1 MEIKKITGYHELT
14 IGRWMVTQKVVKKD
28 GEPLDLYLALI
39 DGIYDIDSENL
50 PIDAVTELARSLD
63 WLNVPYKAK
72 AVRGHY
78 DVNGIRYTLRR
89 DVKKWTAAQYI
100 DYVSIG
106 DDADRLDMQLAI
118 VLIPENETYSSAT
131 VEARAREFREHL
143 TIDIAIDIA
152 RFFFRQFAASQVA
165 ILIYLE
171 AAIKKSI
178 RWAKKE
184 ARSPMMR
191 QLATIRQLRR
201 LQKNGAGLL

>member
-14 IGRWMVTQKVVKKD
+14 IGRWMVTQKVVKKE

-89 DVKKWTAAQYI
+89 V
-100 DYVSIG
+100 V
-106 DDADRLDMQLAI
+106 
-118 VLIPENETYSSAT
+118 V
-131 VEARAREFREHL
+131 
-143 TIDIAIDIA
+143 
-152 RFFFRQFAASQVA
+152 
-165 ILIYLE
+165 
-171 AAIKKSI
+171 
-178 RWAKKE
+178 
-184 ARSPMMR
+184 
-191 QLATIRQLRR
+191 
-201 LQKNGAGLL
+201 